1 MQHDLF
7 GATRRERTGAS
18 PANDP
23 ELSQWFTPPWAADL
37 LVADALRGLGAV
49 DVLEPSC
56 GDGAILE
63 AIPASH
69 HAIGIEIDPRM
80 AAAARARTGREVIV
94 GDYAHVSL
102 GNRTFGAIIGNP
114 PFEADAIEAL
124 VSRAHGLM
132 PEEGVL
138 GLVLPAHI
146 PASSDR
152 ISRWRER
159 FAIEVQILPRTLFPR
174 LTLPLAWTRMIK
186 CNRRTLVG
194 LLLFDEQADVSS
206 MPNEARR
213 TLQRGG
219 TWREVV
225 EDALGAL
232 GGKASL
238 REIYASVEPRRR
250 SPNPYW
256 RDKVRQTLAH
266 YPAFARVD
274 GTTWRLAA

>member
-7 GATRRERTGAS
+7 GAMRRERPETS

-23 ELSQWFTPPWAADL
+23 ALSQWFTPSWAADL
-37 LVADALRGLGAV
+37 LVGDALRGLGAV

-56 GDGAILE
+56 GDGAILD
-63 AIPASH
+63 AIPTAN

-80 AAAARARTGREVIV
+80 AAAARARTGREVIL
-94 GDYAHVSL
+94 GDYATVDL
-102 GNRTFGAIIGNP
+102 EGRTFGAIIGNP
-114 PFEADAIEAL
+114 PFEADAIDAL
-124 VSRAHGLM
+124 VARAHGLM
-132 PEEGVL
+132 PDEGVL
-138 GLVLPAHI
+138 GLILPAHI

-152 ISRWRER
+152 IARWRER
-159 FAIEVQILPRTLFPR
+159 FSIEVQLLPRTLFPR

-186 CNRRTLVG
+186 CDRRTLVG

-219 TWREVV
+219 TWRDVV

-232 GGKASL
+232 GGRATL
-238 REIYASVEPRRR
+238 REIYASVEPRRQ

-274 GTTWRLAA
+274 ETTWRLAA